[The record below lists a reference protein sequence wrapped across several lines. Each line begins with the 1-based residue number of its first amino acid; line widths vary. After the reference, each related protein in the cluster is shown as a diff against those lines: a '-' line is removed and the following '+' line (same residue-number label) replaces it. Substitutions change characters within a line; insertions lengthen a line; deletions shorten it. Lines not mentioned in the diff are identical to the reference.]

1 MGDDDDLDRELVD
14 LLRSIQPPRIATD
27 YRVRLVGLFL
37 EIKEH
42 LGVDVAKGL
51 FMEVAAPSK
60 RQRKLLQDKFLWLAF
75 KSLPGSETL
84 TWEEAAQR
92 LYDEYKKDG
101 NSVFGVSSDAIRKRL
116 LREQRERNKLRDQA
130 ASYFYEEFKKAGRP
144 KSLGAIRESLLR
156 AKIELAEGDPAAAE
170 LIKRFLA
177 E

>member
-27 YRVRLVGLFL
+27 YRVRLLGLFV

-84 TWEEAAQR
+84 TWEEASQR

-101 NSVFGVSSDAIRKRL
+101 NSVFGVSPDAIRRRL

-130 ASYFYEEFKKAGRP
+130 AQLIYERRPEF
-144 KSLGAIRESLLR
+144 GASPEVIQERLLR
-156 AKIELAEGDPAAAE
+156 AEIKLAEGDPAAAE
-170 LIKRFLA
+170 LIRRFLTQ
-177 E
+177 